1 MTHPSRIS
9 RRRFLGTAGALSAAG
24 SLWLVAGCQSAVGQA
39 AAGQSAA
46 ASAAPVTGGTIKAGI
61 TGDLIPANFF
71 TNSTNGVTTVV
82 GLVFDSLIRYPNDK
96 VEPTPRLAT
105 SWEAAADGLSL
116 TLKLRDGVKF
126 HSGRAFTS
134 ADVAFSIATYAS
146 SDWNGQ
152 LRSTAAAITAVETP
166 DPATAVLRF
175 AHKLGNI
182 FDLLDTIP
190 IVDSES
196 LDKLKAGEAF
206 IGTGPFTLKSWI
218 PNSKLVFEKNTSY
231 WQPGRPYVDGVDVT
245 IYSDPQ
251 ALLASL
257 KSGQVDFANGLSN
270 RDIENTVGKGTFDAL
285 VLEGAEF
292 QMYVGANVTA
302 PALQDVRVRQ
312 VVAYALDR
320 DRILTEVLRSVGY
333 TVNLPWPKY
342 SVAYDE
348 GANKTYARDVSKAQ
362 QLVAEIGTVPALP
375 LTYNS
380 GSGIMEASAAIVQA
394 NLAEVGI
401 TVELD
406 PVEQGQFIKQLI
418 GQQFP
423 GLWITNHSW
432 AQYTPSTLTVS
443 AYPFNARKNA
453 SRYDSPEYVAVADA
467 AWEQSDG
474 DSAAATQ
481 AYAVVSKQLL
491 DALFLV
497 EIAVYQPQFATAA
510 RLHGVSYTKRAEV
523 QFTDAYLV

>member
-1 MTHPSRIS
+1 M
-9 RRRFLGTAGALSAAG
+9 
-24 SLWLVAGCQSAVGQA
+24 
-39 AAGQSAA
+39 
-46 ASAAPVTGGTIKAGI
+46 
-61 TGDLIPANFF
+61 
-71 TNSTNGVTTVV
+71 
-82 GLVFDSLIRYPNDK
+82 
-96 VEPTPRLAT
+96 
-105 SWEAAADGLSL
+105 

-146 SDWNGQ
+146 PDWNGQ
-152 LRSTAAAITAVETP
+152 MCSTAAAITTVETP
-166 DPATAVLRF
+166 DATTAILRF
-175 AHKLGNI
+175 AHPLGNI
-182 FDLLDTIP
+182 FDVLDTIP

-196 LDKLKAGEAF
+196 LDKLKSGESF
-206 IGTGPFTLKSWI
+206 VGTGPFRLDSWV
-218 PNSKLVFEKNTSY
+218 PNSKLVFSRNPDY
-231 WQPGRPYVDGVDVT
+231 WQPDRPYVDGVDAT

-251 ALLASL
+251 ALLAAL

-270 RDIENTVGKGTFDAL
+270 RDIESVTSSGTVDSV

-292 QMYVGANVTA
+292 QLYVGANVTDA
-302 PALQDVRVRQ
+302 TLQDVRVRQ
-312 VVAYALDR
+312 AVAYALDR
-320 DRILTEVLRSVGY
+320 DRILSEVLRSVGY
-333 TVNLPWPKY
+333 TANLPWPKY
-342 SVAYDE
+342 STAYDE
-348 GANKTYARDVSKAQ
+348 KANTTYARDLDKAK
-362 QLVAEIGTVPALP
+362 QLVAQVGTVPTLP

-380 GSGIMEASAAIVQA
+380 ASGIMEASAAIVQA

-453 SRYDSPEYVAVADA
+453 SRYDSPEYIAAADA
-467 AWEQSDG
+467 AWEQPDG
-474 DSAAATQ
+474 TSKSAIE
-481 AYAVVSKQLL
+481 AYAAVSKQLL

-497 EIAVYQPQFATAA
+497 EIAIYQPQFATAA
-510 RLHGVSYTKRAEV
+510 RLHGVGYTKRAEV
-523 QFTDAYLV
+523 QLTDAYLA